1 MRLSRYIGDK
11 QFYKTTIA
19 IILPI
24 VAQQLIT
31 TSVNLVDNVMIGK
44 LGSDALTAVTVAN
57 KIYFLYSSVLFGFC
71 GAASILIAQ
80 YYGSNNKH
88 KCQKIMDLNLIIPVL
103 CAILFI
109 IAMMVAPRYF
119 MGFFSTETV
128 VLDLA
133 EQYAKYAIWTYIP
146 YGIIFASMSALR
158 SIGVT
163 KVQMY
168 IGILSVAINTSLNYV
183 LIFGHYGFPALGVE
197 GAAIA
202 TLVARIVEMVIY
214 FYLLASKKYLFTVS
228 LKDMFKI
235 DIKLL
240 NQMFKSAIP
249 LTVNEI
255 MFSLGMS
262 LIFISYVRCDE
273 SLIAAVSV
281 VDTVKQIMFIL
292 FGGLSA
298 AISILIGNRLGA
310 NEIEEA
316 KSNADKLLVF
326 GVFVSII
333 VGMIFIVI
341 APFIASLYNVEEII
355 KDMII
360 ILIRIKSCALPFYVF
375 NICIYFIL
383 RAGGDTISTMIMD
396 SGALWLGSVL
406 VSTVLSVFF
415 DIPFVLLYI
424 IVEFCDVLK
433 LFVAVYFYKLGKW
446 AKNMT
451 IESGV

>member
-1 MRLSRYIGDK
+1 MNLKRYIGDK

-24 VAQQLIT
+24 VAQQLVT
-31 TSVNLVDNVMIGK
+31 TSVNLIDNVMIGK

-57 KIYFLYSSVLFGFC
+57 KIYFLYASVLFGFC

-80 YYGSNNKH
+80 FHGSNNKY
-88 KCQKIMDLNLIIPVL
+88 KCQKIMDLNLIIPVI
-103 CAILFI
+103 CALMFI
-109 IAMMVAPRYF
+109 VAMMIAPRYF
-119 MGFFSTETV
+119 LGFFSTEKA

-133 EQYAKYAIWTYIP
+133 SQYARYAIWTYIP
-146 YGIIFASMSALR
+146 YGIVFASLSALR
-158 SIGVT
+158 SIGIT

-168 IGILSVAINTSLNYV
+168 IGILSVAINTILNYI
-183 LIFGHYGFPALGVE
+183 LIFGKFGFPVLGVE

-202 TLVARIVEMVIY
+202 TLIARIVEMLIY
-214 FYLLASKKYLFTVS
+214 FYLLLSKKYMFTIS

-235 DIKLL
+235 DFQLL
-240 NQMFKSAIP
+240 KQMFKSAIP
-249 LTVNEI
+249 LTINEI

-262 LIFISYVRCDE
+262 LVFISYVRCDE
-273 SLIAAVSV
+273 SLMAAVSV

-292 FGGLSA
+292 FGGLST

-310 NEIEEA
+310 NQIEEA

-326 GVFVSII
+326 GFGISIVVSF
-333 VGMIFIVI
+333 IFIFI
-341 APFIASLYNVEEII
+341 APFIASLYNVEQVI

-383 RAGGDTISTMIMD
+383 RAGGDTLNTMIMD

-415 DIPFVLLYI
+415 DIPLLLLYI
-424 IVEFCDVLK
+424 IVEFCDVVK
-433 LFVAVYFYKLGKW
+433 SVVAIYFYKLDKW

-451 IESGV
+451 LENGG

>member
-1 MRLSRYIGDK
+1 MNIKRFIGTK
-11 QFYKTTIA
+11 QFYKTTIT

-31 TSVNLVDNVMIGK
+31 TSVNLIDNVMIGN
-44 LGSDALTAVTVAN
+44 LGSDAINAVTVAN
-57 KIYFLYSSVLFGFC
+57 KIYFFYASVLFGFC

-80 YYGSNNKH
+80 FYGSKNKE
-88 KCQKIMDLNLIIPVL
+88 KCQKIMDLNLIIPVV
-103 CAILFI
+103 CALAFI
-109 IAMMVAPRYF
+109 VAMMIAPRYF
-119 MGFFSTETV
+119 MGFFSTESA

-133 EQYAKYAIWTYIP
+133 QDYAKYAIWTYLP
-146 YGIIFASMSALR
+146 YGITFATLSALR

-163 KVQMY
+163 KIQMY
-168 IGILSVAINTSLNYV
+168 IGILSVLVNTTLNYL
-183 LIFGHYGFPALGVE
+183 LIFGNFGLPNLGVE

-202 TLVARIVEMVIY
+202 TLIARIVEMLIY
-214 FYLLASKKYLFTVS
+214 IYLLVSKKYLFTIS
-228 LKDMFKI
+228 RDMFKV
-235 DIKLL
+235 DFKLFK
-240 NQMFKSAIP
+240 QMFESAIP

-255 MFSLGMS
+255 LFSLGLS

-281 VDTVKQIMFIL
+281 VDTVKQIMCIL
-292 FGGLSA
+292 FGGLST

-316 KSNADKLLVF
+316 KSNADKLLAF
-326 GVFVSII
+326 GWLLSLI
-333 VGMIFIVI
+333 VGIIFIII
-341 APFIASLYNVEEII
+341 APLIASLYNVEDVI

-360 ILIRIKSCALPFYVF
+360 TLIRIKSCALPFYVF

-383 RAGGDTISTMIMD
+383 RAGGDTLNTMIMD
-396 SGALWLGSVL
+396 SGALWLGGVL

-415 DIPFVLLYI
+415 DIPLVLLYI

-433 LFVAVYFYKLGKW
+433 SFVAIYFYRLNKW

-451 IESGV
+451 VN

>member
-1 MRLSRYIGDK
+1 MRLDRFIGDK

-57 KIYFLYSSVLFGFC
+57 KIYFLYASVLFGFC

-80 YYGSNNKH
+80 FYGSQNKQ
-88 KCQKIMDLNLIIPVL
+88 KCQKIMDLNLIIPVI
-103 CAILFI
+103 CAFLFI
-109 IAMMVAPRYF
+109 IAMIIAPRYF
-119 MGFFSTETV
+119 LGFFSTETA

-146 YGIIFASMSALR
+146 YGVVFATMSALR

-168 IGILSVAINTSLNYV
+168 IGILSVAINTSLNYI
-183 LIFGHYGFPALGVE
+183 LIFGHFGFPELGVE

-202 TLVARIVEMVIY
+202 TLIARIVEMSVY
-214 FYLLASKKYLFTVS
+214 LCLLASKKYLFTIS
-228 LKDMFKI
+228 IKELFKI
-235 DIKLL
+235 DFKLL
-240 NQMFKSAIP
+240 RQMFKSAIP

-255 MFSLGMS
+255 LFSLGMS
-262 LIFISYVRCDE
+262 LVFISYVRCDE
-273 SLIAAVSV
+273 SLMAAVSV

-292 FGGLSA
+292 FGGLST

-310 NEIEEA
+310 NQIEEA

-326 GVFVSII
+326 GFFISIV
-333 VGMIFIVI
+333 VGVIFIII
-341 APFIASLYNVEEII
+341 APFIASLYNVEDVI
-355 KDMII
+355 KEMII

-383 RAGGDTISTMIMD
+383 RAGGDTLSTMIMD

-415 DIPFVLLYI
+415 DIPLILLYI

-433 LFVAVYFYKLGKW
+433 SFVAIYFYKLDKW

-451 IESGV
+451 V

>member
-1 MRLSRYIGDK
+1 MNLKRYIGDK
-11 QFYKTTIA
+11 QFYMTTIA

-31 TSVNLVDNVMIGK
+31 TSVNLIDNVMIGK

-57 KIYFLYSSVLFGFC
+57 KIYFLYASVLFGFC

-80 YYGSNNKH
+80 FHGSQNKK
-88 KCQKIMDLNLIIPVL
+88 KCQKIMDLNLIIPVI
-103 CAILFI
+103 CAFI
-109 IAMMVAPRYF
+109 FIVEMIIAPRYF
-119 MGFFSTETV
+119 LGFFSTEKA

-133 EQYAKYAIWTYIP
+133 VQYSKYAIWTYIP
-146 YGIIFASMSALR
+146 YGIVFASLSALR
-158 SIGVT
+158 SIGIT

-168 IGILSVAINTSLNYV
+168 IGILSVAINTTLNYI
-183 LIFGHYGFPALGVE
+183 LIFGSFGAPALGVE

-202 TLVARIVEMVIY
+202 TLVARFVEMLVYII
-214 FYLLASKKYLFTVS
+214 LLLSKKYFFTLS
-228 LKDMFKI
+228 IKELFKI
-235 DIKLL
+235 DFNLL
-240 NQMFKSAIP
+240 VKMFKSAIP
-249 LTVNEI
+249 LTINEI
-255 MFSLGMS
+255 LFSLGMS
-262 LIFISYVRCDE
+262 LVFISYVRCDE
-273 SLIAAVSV
+273 SLMAAVSV

-292 FGGLSA
+292 FGGLST

-310 NEIEEA
+310 NQIEEA

-326 GVFVSII
+326 GFMISIV
-333 VGMIFIVI
+333 VGLIFILI
-341 APFIASLYNVEEII
+341 APFIASLYNVEDVI

-360 ILIRIKSCALPFYVF
+360 KLIRIKSCALPFYVF

-383 RAGGDTISTMIMD
+383 RAGGDTLNTMIMD

-415 DIPFVLLYI
+415 DLPLLLLYI

-433 LFVAVYFYKLGKW
+433 SFVAIYFYKLDKW

-451 IESGV
+451 I

>member
-24 VAQQLIT
+24 VAQQLVT
-31 TSVNLVDNVMIGK
+31 TSVNLIDNVMIGK

-57 KIYFLYSSVLFGFC
+57 KIYFLYASVLFGFC

-80 YYGSNNKH
+80 FYGSNNKY
-88 KCQKIMDLNLIIPVL
+88 KCQKIMDLNLIIPVI
-103 CAILFI
+103 CALMFI
-109 IAMMVAPRYF
+109 VAMMIAPRYF
-119 MGFFSTETV
+119 LGFFSTEKA

-133 EQYAKYAIWTYIP
+133 SQYARYAIWTYIP
-146 YGIIFASMSALR
+146 YGIVFASLSALR
-158 SIGVT
+158 SIGIT

-168 IGILSVAINTSLNYV
+168 IGILSVAINTILNYI
-183 LIFGHYGFPALGVE
+183 LIFGKFGFPVLGVE

-202 TLVARIVEMVIY
+202 TLIARIVEMLIY
-214 FYLLASKKYLFTVS
+214 FYLLLSKKYMFTIS

-235 DIKLL
+235 DFQLL
-240 NQMFKSAIP
+240 KQMFKSAIP
-249 LTVNEI
+249 LTINEI

-262 LIFISYVRCDE
+262 LVFISYVRCDE
-273 SLIAAVSV
+273 SLMAAVSV

-292 FGGLSA
+292 FGGLST

-310 NEIEEA
+310 NQIEEA

-326 GVFVSII
+326 GFGISIVVSF
-333 VGMIFIVI
+333 IFIFI
-341 APFIASLYNVEEII
+341 APFIASLYNVEQVI

-383 RAGGDTISTMIMD
+383 RAGGDTLNTMIMD

-415 DIPFVLLYI
+415 DIPLLLLYI
-424 IVEFCDVLK
+424 IVEFCDVVK
-433 LFVAVYFYKLGKW
+433 SVVAIYFYKLDKW

-451 IESGV
+451 LENGG

>member
-1 MRLSRYIGDK
+1 MNIKRFIGTK

-31 TSVNLVDNVMIGK
+31 TSVNLIDNVMIGN
-44 LGSDALTAVTVAN
+44 LGSDAINAVTVAN
-57 KIYFLYSSVLFGFC
+57 KIYFLYASVLFGFC

-80 YYGSNNKH
+80 FYGSKNKE
-88 KCQKIMDLNLIIPVL
+88 KCQKIMDLNLIIPVI
-103 CAILFI
+103 CALAFI
-109 IAMMVAPRYF
+109 VAMMIAPRYF
-119 MGFFSTETV
+119 MGFFSTDNT

-133 EQYAKYAIWTYIP
+133 QDYAKYAIWTYLP
-146 YGIIFASMSALR
+146 YGITFATLSALR

-163 KVQMY
+163 KIQVY
-168 IGILSVAINTSLNYV
+168 IGVLSVAINTTLNYL
-183 LIFGHYGFPALGVE
+183 LIFGNFGFPNLGVE

-202 TLVARIVEMVIY
+202 TLIARVVEMLIY
-214 FYLLASKKYLFTVS
+214 IYLLVSKRYLFTIS
-228 LKDMFKI
+228 LRSLFKI
-235 DIKLL
+235 DYQLFK
-240 NQMFKSAIP
+240 QMFKAAVP

-255 MFSLGMS
+255 LFSLGLS

-281 VDTVKQIMFIL
+281 VDTVKQMMFIL
-292 FGGLSA
+292 FGGLST

-316 KSNADKLLVF
+316 KSNADKLLAF
-326 GVFVSII
+326 GFVSSVV
-333 VGMIFIVI
+333 VGLVFIMI
-341 APFIASLYNVEEII
+341 APLIASLYNVEDVI
-355 KDMII
+355 KEMII
-360 ILIRIKSCALPFYVF
+360 VLIRIKSCALPFYVF

-383 RAGGDTISTMIMD
+383 RAGGDTLNTMIMD
-396 SGALWLGSVL
+396 SGALWLGGVL

-415 DIPFVLLYI
+415 DIPLVLLYI

-433 LFVAVYFYKLGKW
+433 SFVAIYFYRLNRW

-451 IESGV
+451 VN